1 MPSQDSRLKS
11 FKNKGKDAS
20 EMRRRRG
27 EINVELR
34 KQKKDD
40 QLLKRRNVNI
50 EVVEPLQEQNVG
62 VTLSL
67 PEIVDGI
74 LSDDPQVQLQT
85 TQAARKMLS
94 RERNP
99 PIDIMIEAG
108 IVPRLVKF
116 LYYNGQP
123 ALQFEAAWA
132 LTNIA
137 SGTSEQTNTVVN
149 AGAVPAF
156 IQLLSS
162 VHANVCEQAVWA
174 IGNIAGDG
182 PVLRDLVIQNGVVLP
197 LLKLI
202 NPDATN
208 SFLRNIAWTLSN
220 LCRNKNPSPPF
231 QVIKQC
237 LPFLHKLIYHSDKEV
252 TADAC
257 WALSYLTDGTDDK
270 IEEVVKAGVVP
281 RLAELLNHA
290 EVAILTPALRAVGN
304 IVTGNEH
311 QTQAVVDS
319 GALVFFQRLLTHPK
333 VNIQKEAAWA
343 VSNITAGSVGQIQAV
358 IDAGLLPPLK
368 EVLDKGDF
376 RCQKEAAWAV
386 TNFTSG
392 GNIEQLSILVMNG
405 FIASMCNLLT
415 AKDSKTVLVVLDAI
429 SNLLQAAEKMGET
442 TKLCIMIEEC
452 GGLDKI
458 EKLQEH
464 TNDTVYSSA
473 VEIIE
478 KYFNEEEEDAHDA
491 ISEPHITE
499 EGTLQLAHSSVP
511 QGGFSF

>member
-1 MPSQDSRLKS
+1 MPSQDGRLKS

-27 EINVELR
+27 EVNIELR

-40 QLLKRRNVNI
+40 QLLKRRNVNV

-62 VTLSL
+62 GTLSV
-67 PEIVDGI
+67 PDIVDGI
-74 LSDDPQVQLQT
+74 LSNDSQIQLQS

-99 PIDIMIEAG
+99 PIDVMIEAG
-108 IVPRLVKF
+108 IIPCLVKF
-116 LYYNGQP
+116 LYYNDQP

-137 SGTSEQTNTVVN
+137 SGNSEQTNTVVS
-149 AGAVPAF
+149 AGAIPAF

-162 VHANVCEQAVWA
+162 VHTNVCEQAVWA

-202 NPDATN
+202 KPDTIN

-237 LPFLHKLIYHSDKEV
+237 LPFLHKLIYHTDKEV
-252 TADAC
+252 VADAC

-270 IEEVVKAGVVP
+270 IEEVIKAGVVP
-281 RLAELLNHA
+281 RLAELLTHS
-290 EVAILTPALRAVGN
+290 EVGILTPALRAVGN
-304 IVTGNEH
+304 IVTGNEY

-319 GALVFFQRLLTHPK
+319 GALGFFQRLLSHPK
-333 VNIQKEAAWA
+333 VNIQKETAWA
-343 VSNITAGSVGQIQAV
+343 ISNITAGSVGQIQAV
-358 IDAGLLPPLK
+358 IDAGLLPSLK
-368 EVLDKGDF
+368 EVLVKGDF

-392 GNIEQLSILVMNG
+392 GSIEQLSVLVGHG
-405 FIASMCNLLT
+405 FVGSMCDLLA
-415 AKDSKTVLVVLDAI
+415 AKDSKTVLVILDGL

-442 TKLCIMIEEC
+442 SKLCIMIEEC

-464 TNDTVYSSA
+464 TNETIYSSA
-473 VEIIE
+473 LEMIE
-478 KYFNEEEEDAHDA
+478 KYFNEEEDEAVTEPQVNED
-491 ISEPHITE
+491 
-499 EGTLQLAHSSVP
+499 GTFQLAQSDVP
-511 QGGFSF
+511 HGGFSF